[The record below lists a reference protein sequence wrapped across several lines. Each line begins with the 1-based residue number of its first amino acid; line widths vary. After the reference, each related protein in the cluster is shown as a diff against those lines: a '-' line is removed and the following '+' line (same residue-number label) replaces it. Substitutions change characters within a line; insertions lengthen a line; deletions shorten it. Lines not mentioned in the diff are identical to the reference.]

1 MLSPEYFNIE
11 SKKPTKPYFKKP
23 QALVK
28 QKNRIAIIGAGMAG
42 CAAAH
47 KLAETGFQIHLYDK
61 NNGIAEGA
69 SGNVAGMLKPYLTA
83 DANASDLFHTR
94 GYFETIQFLHDHIN
108 NKILFKETGALQIL
122 SCEKV
127 QDRYQRIFTKRE
139 LPEALAKK
147 VTAKEGSEL
156 SGIDIQ
162 HDGIFYPKACL
173 VSPKEF
179 CRVLLESIEGNVTL
193 HLNHEVNKLSQ
204 TENNLWRINDGE
216 CAYDAVVVCGGAE
229 AIKGLSQT
237 KEIPVYAAEGQV
249 SHIHLD
255 ENIKCI
261 LSDKGYLM
269 PEFNGQQTL
278 GATYRESND
287 SSGELR
293 DQDHQD
299 NLTHLNEILGHKN
312 CELLGGRVAARCVTS
327 DHMPIVGAVPDYV
340 QFLECYQSDF
350 KKGTVL
356 SRLKDCPYPQGLYIS
371 SGFGSKGL
379 CSALL
384 SAQIITSLVEGNMLP
399 VSDKV
404 YQALHP
410 ARFWAKGLKT
420 KN

>member
-1 MLSPEYFNIE
+1 MLAPEYFDLKSNKLI
-11 SKKPTKPYFKKP
+11 KPYFKKP
-23 QALVK
+23 QKLVK
-28 QKNRIAIIGAGMAG
+28 KTNTIAVIGAGMAG

-47 KLAETGFQIHLYDK
+47 ELVKAGFKIHIYDK
-61 NNGIAEGA
+61 NSDIAEAA
-69 SGNVAGMLKPYLTA
+69 SGNAAGMLKPYLTA

-94 GYFETIQFLHDHIN
+94 GFSETLNFLEQHLD
-108 NKILFKETGALQIL
+108 NKKLFKMTGALHVL
-122 SCEKV
+122 SKERE
-127 QDRYQRIFTKRE
+127 QARYQRVFAKRE
-139 LPEALAKK
+139 LPEALAKQ
-147 VTAKEGSEL
+147 VTAEEGEAL
-156 SGIDIQ
+156 SGIQ
-162 HDGIFYPKACL
+162 VKHNGIFYPKACL

-204 TENNLWRINDGE
+204 TEDNLWRVNDVE
-216 CAYDAVVVCGGAE
+216 YAYDAVVVCGGAE
-229 AIKGLSQT
+229 AIKGLFQT

-249 SHIHLD
+249 SHINLD

-299 NLTHLNEILGHKN
+299 NLAYLNEILGHKN
-312 CELLGGRVAARCVTS
+312 CKVLGGRVAARCVTS
-327 DHMPIVGAVPDYV
+327 DHMPIVGAIPDYA
-340 QFLECYQSDF
+340 QFLECYQNDF

-356 SRLKDCPYPQGLYIS
+356 SRLKDCPYPKGLYIS

-379 CSALL
+379 CSTLL
-384 SAQIITSLVEGNMLP
+384 SAKMIAALVNGGDLP

-410 ARFWAKGLKT
+410 VRFWVKKLKR
-420 KN
+420 